1 MKTKKPD
8 AKRAKEQLEKL
19 REMIARDPSPIFK
32 MSKEEV
38 IKQLRKTRKEI
49 WEEKLATRH

>member
-32 MSKEEV
+32 MSKREV
-38 IKQLRKTRKEI
+38 MKQLRKTRKEI
-49 WEEKLATRH
+49 WEEKLAARH

>member
-8 AKRAKEQLEKL
+8 AKRAKKHLEKL

-32 MSKEEV
+32 MSKEE
-38 IKQLRKTRKEI
+38 IIEQLRKTRKEI
-49 WEEKLATRH
+49 WEEKLAARR